1 MARTFVHAVG
11 IAALAVSVVLG
22 SGCAQ
27 AVRVAVDQRPDLS
40 ASRTWSWLPPTR
52 EVPREIDALLRGA
65 IAGELVERGFERA
78 RDGEPAD
85 FLVGYDLVLRREFVM
100 KTETGAQRR
109 LESFGSSGG
118 FGGTPGAFEITGSE
132 RRLVAYDEGALRLD
146 LAQGDRRHV
155 VWRAFWVGRA
165 RGGIAGHVD
174 EAVSELFE
182 RFPSEARPT
191 R

>member
-1 MARTFVHAVG
+1 MARAFVHPLG
-11 IAALAVSVVLG
+11 IAALAASVAFG

-27 AVRVAVDQRPDLS
+27 AVRVAVDRRPDFS
-40 ASRTWSWLPPTR
+40 ASRTWSWLPPSG
-52 EVPREIDALLRGA
+52 EVPPEIDALVRGA

-78 RDGEPAD
+78 REGEPAD
-85 FLVGYDLVLRREFVM
+85 FLVGYDLELRREFVM
-100 KTETGAQRR
+100 KTETGAQQR

-132 RRLVAYDEGALRLD
+132 RRLVAYDEGSLRLD
-146 LAQGDRRHV
+146 LAQGASPHL

-182 RFPSEARPT
+182 RFPASVPAP
-191 R
+191 